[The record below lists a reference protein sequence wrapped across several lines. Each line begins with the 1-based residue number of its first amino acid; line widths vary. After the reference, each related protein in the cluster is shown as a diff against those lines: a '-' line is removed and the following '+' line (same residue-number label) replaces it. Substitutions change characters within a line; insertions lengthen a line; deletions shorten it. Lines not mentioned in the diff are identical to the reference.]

1 MSYLV
6 VRVRSDINVRHD
18 IKKTMHSL
26 NLTKVNHAVLVPK
39 RPEILGMLTKAKD
52 YITWGEPSTETV
64 ESLIRERGK
73 MVGDVS
79 ITDELVKESS
89 EFKGIKALANAI
101 VSGDTD
107 IKSVSNMIRVFRLH
121 PPRGSKGWGG
131 IKRSFVIGGALGNR
145 GDSINSLVERML

>member
-1 MSYLV
+1 MSFIV

-26 NLTKVNHAVLVPK
+26 NLTKVNHAVLVPN

-52 YITWGEPSTETV
+52 YVTWGEPSKEVV

-73 MVGDVS
+73 MVGDVP
-79 ITDELVKESS
+79 ITDELIKEVS
-89 EFKGIKALANAI
+89 EYKGIKALADAL
-101 VSGDTD
+101 VSGKTE
-107 IKSVSNMIRVFRLH
+107 IKSVSNMKRVFRLH

-131 IKRSFVIGGALGNR
+131 IKRPFSTGGALGNR
-145 GDSINSLVERML
+145 GEAINSLIERML

>member
-39 RPEILGMLTKAKD
+39 RPEVLGMLTKAKD
-52 YITWGEPSTETV
+52 YITWGEPSSEMV

-79 ITDELVKESS
+79 ITDELVKETS
-89 EFKGIKALANAI
+89 EYKGIKALADAI
-101 VSGDTD
+101 VKGDAEV
-107 IKSVSNMIRVFRLH
+107 KSISNMKRVFRLH

-131 IKRSFVIGGALGNR
+131 IKRSFVIGGALGDR
-145 GDSINSLVERML
+145 GDAINSLVERML

>member
-1 MSYLV
+1 MTFLV

-26 NLTKVNHAVLVPK
+26 NLTKVNHAVLVPN

-52 YITWGEPSTETV
+52 YITWGEPSKETI

-73 MVGDVS
+73 LIGHVP
-79 ITDELVKESS
+79 ITDDLIKESTD
-89 EFKGIKALANAI
+89 FKGIGSLADALLSGGAEVKA
-101 VSGDTD
+101 VP
-107 IKSVSNMIRVFRLH
+107 NMKRVFRLH

-131 IKRSFVIGGALGNR
+131 IKRSFVTGGALGNR
-145 GDSINSLVERML
+145 GEAINSLVERML